1 MITPPKTEMIGTV
14 KRNIQHQQF
23 LNFPKDINPLKLK
36 IYAYDL
42 GNKCKSLTI
51 ANFECITFVDWY
63 NCQMTKRKFIK
74 ALGLLN
80 GKTTVLWLSK

>member
-14 KRNIQHQQF
+14 KRKIQHQQF
-23 LNFPKDINPLKLK
+23 LNFPEDIDPLKLT

-42 GNKCKSLTI
+42 DNKCKSLTV
-51 ANFECITFVDWY
+51 ANFECITFIDWY

-74 ALGLLN
+74 AFGLLN